1 MDKSTA
7 LKFFGNASSLAK
19 ALGISESAIS
29 QWGKSVPQGRAYQIE
44 VLTDGALKASRTALA
59 SQPQQSV

>member
-1 MDKSTA
+1 MKKSEVISYFGSVSKTA
-7 LKFFGNASSLAK
+7 E
-19 ALGISESAIS
+19 ALGINKAAV
-29 QWGKSVPQGRAYQIE
+29 SVWKEQIPQGRAYQIE